1 MALFA
6 ETGIYIQS
14 APRPQ
19 GEARPILWPV
29 RIHRVLY
36 PESYQAQINVFQR
49 AILGLVRARV
59 VRPTELAEL
68 TGLHPKLITLI
79 LAQSVSNGWLES
91 GEDTVFTTLTGW
103 A

>member
-1 MALFA
+1 
-6 ETGIYIQS
+6 
-14 APRPQ
+14 
-19 GEARPILWPV
+19 
-29 RIHRVLY
+29 
-36 PESYQAQINVFQR
+36 SYQAQINVFQR

-91 GEDTVFTTLTGW
+91 GEDTLTSAGQRLLDDEDDGIGKQKSGYVLQD